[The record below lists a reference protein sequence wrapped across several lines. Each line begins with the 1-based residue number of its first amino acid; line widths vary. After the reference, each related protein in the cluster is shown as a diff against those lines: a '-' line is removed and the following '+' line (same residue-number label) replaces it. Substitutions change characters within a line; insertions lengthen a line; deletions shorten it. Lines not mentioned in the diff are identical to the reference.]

1 MHRTRSNRARRL
13 VAGLAVTSV
22 LLLAGCSNDTAGDA
36 PAPAPS
42 GPVSAPGSASASTV
56 DTDTA
61 NTADT
66 GTPDTADTGTAGSG
80 SSDPESAASGS
91 GEPSSEEPPGTRS
104 TTSVSPSSRS
114 PKPTPSTPEPSG
126 SAAVGDFDE
135 ATTTWF
141 DGLCSG
147 LENKPRDEFEGLAG
161 DVDTKKTAAA
171 GLFTEQANTI
181 DGSVATM
188 KKAGPP
194 DIPGGEKF
202 DTAVQQAYPKMAA
215 AARDAA
221 TAVGDV
227 TSEDALEQAFT
238 DGRDAVSEAAVPLGA
253 YGEVI
258 GAPAVTVQ
266 MQKIPS
272 CQAIVPN

>member
-1 MHRTRSNRARRL
+1 MHPTRSDRTRRL
-13 VAGLAVTSV
+13 VAGLAATSV
-22 LLLAGCSNDTAGDA
+22 LLLAGCSNDTADDA
-36 PAPAPS
+36 PAP
-42 GPVSAPGSASASTV
+42 SAPASGTGSASDSSSG
-56 DTDTA
+56 
-61 NTADT
+61 T
-66 GTPDTADTGTAGSG
+66 GSPNGTAGTDGSGTAG
-80 SSDPESAASGS
+80 SSDPESPASG
-91 GEPSSEEPPGTRS
+91 SEEPPGTRS
-104 TTSVSPSSRS
+104 TTSASPSSRS
-114 PKPTPSTPEPSG
+114 PKPTPSTPRPSG

-141 DGLCSG
+141 DGLCGG
-147 LENKPRDEFEGLAG
+147 LENKPRDEFEGLTG
-161 DVDTKKTAAA
+161 DVDTLKTAAA
-171 GLFTEQANTI
+171 ALFTEQAATI
-181 DGSVATM
+181 DASVATM
-188 KKAGPP
+188 KKAGAP

-221 TAVGDV
+221 IAVGDV

-253 YGEVI
+253 YGEII